1 VADQERGSDDP
12 RLAAAARH
20 ALHDEELIA
29 ALAAGDIDDSAEA
42 ERARAIVERCVMCRE
57 LHDELLV
64 IRSAIQASGSA
75 AQRAATRPAPRDFR
89 LTVEDA
95 ARLRPGSP
103 VARLGARL
111 GWRGRVSLGMA
122 AFGRPL
128 GAGLATLGVA
138 GMLIGSLVLS
148 GSPMALMAGAGAGAS
163 SAPAAQGTASAAEA
177 SDVVSSTELGERT
190 KEGGSPVPS
199 QPGGP
204 SSAAGL
210 LLFGGSAA
218 LLVVGVA
225 LVIASRR
232 ALQPISAGRGN

>member
-1 VADQERGSDDP
+1 MADQDRGSDDP

-29 ALAAGDIDDSAEA
+29 AFAAGDIDDSAEA
-42 ERARAIVERCVMCRE
+42 ERARSVVQRCAMCRE
-57 LHDELLV
+57 LHDDLLLV
-64 IRSAIQASGSA
+64 RGALQASGSA
-75 AQRAATRPAPRDFR
+75 AQRAATRSAPRDFR
-89 LTVEDA
+89 LTAEDA

-111 GWRGRVSLGMA
+111 GWRDRLGVGIV

-138 GMLIGSLVLS
+138 GLLIGSLVLS
-148 GSPMALMAGAGAGAS
+148 GSPMSLLAGAGAS
-163 SAPAAQGTASAAEA
+163 SAPAAEGTASAAEA
-177 SDVVSSTELGERT
+177 SNRAGATEPGETTRDTGLGVNAQS
-190 KEGGSPVPS
+190 GGS
-199 QPGGP
+199 

-218 LLVVGVA
+218 LLVVGVG

-232 ALQPISAGRGN
+232 GPQPISAGPGN

>member
-1 VADQERGSDDP
+1 VAEDRGSDDP
-12 RLAAAARH
+12 RLAAVARH

-29 ALAAGDIDDSAEA
+29 ALAADAIDDAAEA
-42 ERARAIVERCVMCRE
+42 ERARAIVERCTMCRE
-57 LHDELLV
+57 LHDDLLV
-64 IRSAIQASGSA
+64 IRSALRSSGSS
-75 AQRAATRPAPRDFR
+75 AQRAATTRAPRDFR
-89 LTVEDA
+89 LTAEDA
-95 ARLRPGSP
+95 ARLRPGTP

-111 GWRGRVSLGMA
+111 GWRGRLSIGIV

-138 GMLIGSLVLS
+138 GLLIGSLILS
-148 GSPMALMAGAGAGAS
+148 GSPMSLLAGAGS
-163 SAPAAQGTASAAEA
+163 SSPPVAEGTAAAAEA
-177 SDVVSSTELGERT
+177 SDRSGATEPAKTT
-190 KEGGSPVPS
+190 KDGGFGVNVQS
-199 QPGGP
+199 GGP

-218 LLVVGVA
+218 LLVAGVA